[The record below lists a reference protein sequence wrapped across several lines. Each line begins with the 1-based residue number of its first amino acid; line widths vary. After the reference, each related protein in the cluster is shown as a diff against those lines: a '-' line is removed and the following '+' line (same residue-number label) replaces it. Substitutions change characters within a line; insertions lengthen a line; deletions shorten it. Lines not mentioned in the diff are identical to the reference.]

1 MTPSNQGIGLGGL
14 YLDKVARE
22 LVKYRST
29 TRVSR
34 WIKQLTTYHRIQGS
48 DDLVKASEFLEK
60 ELKEWCDTV
69 DRIMI
74 TREHDL
80 GLLKIPPRWNVRD
93 AELWLKKPKEKL
105 LLKLSNHPTMVVAH
119 SPPTNGWVEG
129 EVVNVGR
136 GVSDK
141 DYPRSL
147 EGKFVLAYGSARIVY
162 RKASERGALG
172 ILLYSKRNIPSHAVP
187 YFGLFL
193 SYDELKDK
201 KTIALSIS
209 RRIADE
215 LINMLEKGEKVVVRA
230 YVNAELSDN
239 SRLPV
244 IVASIQGTRSEGFG
258 VVAHYCHPMPGANDN
273 ASGVVGALET
283 AAILS
288 TAIKNGLPKLE
299 KSVYFMLVPEYYGT
313 QGLLLNNNKELT
325 KKLLGVINL
334 DMIGERQEDTGS
346 VLSHILSSIAL
357 PTYIDAVLDYTLRK
371 LLPGTHAYSEVHRPL
386 MIRYTISP
394 YNDGSDHDV
403 FLSEGIPAMMLNQWP
418 DKYYH
423 TDLDDIAHV
432 DLELIT
438 KISASVATTLYYLS
452 TLKEPYLEELVNL
465 TYDFYS
471 YVIYEWKFTRKI
483 NDHLAS
489 ILAKH
494 YSRGIELIHEHYG
507 VEEACK
513 LAEKL
518 RNGFKEEKAHTFTRS
533 DTRKPKRVFKGI
545 LSLEYIR
552 SISKDVYDELIKM
565 VEDNP
570 KLRVVLMREAL
581 FLANGKRTLNDIYL
595 ALTAEYS
602 VGAVSFD
609 DLTKFFDLLER
620 VKLIEYQ

>member
-1 MTPSNQGIGLGGL
+1 M

-22 LVKYRST
+22 LVKYRSI

-48 DDLVKASEFLEK
+48 DDLIKASELLEK
-60 ELKEWCDTV
+60 ELKNWCDTV

-74 TREHDL
+74 TRKHDL
-80 GLLKIPPRWNVRD
+80 GLLKIPPKWNVRD

-105 LLKLSNHPTMVVAH
+105 LLKLSSHPTMVVAH
-119 SPPTNGWVEG
+119 SPSSNGWVEG
-129 EVVNVGR
+129 EVVDVGR
-136 GVSDK
+136 GVSDE

-147 EGKFVLAYGSARIVY
+147 EGKFVLAYGSARTVY

-172 ILLYSKRNIPSHAVP
+172 ILLYSKRNIPYHAVP

-193 SYDELKDK
+193 SYSELKDR

-215 LINMLEKGEKVVVRA
+215 LKSMLEKGEKVIVRA
-230 YVNAELSDN
+230 YVDAELSDN
-239 SRLPV
+239 PRLPV
-244 IVASIQGTRSEGFG
+244 IIASIQGTRSEGFG

-288 TAIKNGLPKLE
+288 IAIKNGLPKLE

-313 QGLLLNNNKELT
+313 QGLLFNNKELT

-334 DMIGERQEDTGS
+334 DMIGEKQEDTGS

-357 PTYIDAVLDYTLRK
+357 PTYIDAVLDYALRK
-371 LLPGTHAYSEVHRPL
+371 LLPVTHAYSEVHRPL

-423 TDLDDIAHV
+423 TDLDDVAHV

-438 KISASVATTLYYLS
+438 RISASVAATLYYLS

-465 TYDFYS
+465 TYDFYN

-483 NDHLAS
+483 NDNLAG

-507 VEEACK
+507 VEVANK

-518 RNGFKEEKAHTFTRS
+518 RNEFKEKKAYTLTRS
-533 DTRKPKRVFKGI
+533 DTRKPKRAFKGI

-552 SISKDVYDELIKM
+552 SVSRDVYDELIRM

-570 KLRVVLMREAL
+570 RLRVVLLREAL
-581 FLANGKRTLNDIYL
+581 LLANGERTLNDIYL
-595 ALTAEYS
+595 ALTAEYG

-609 DLTKFFDLLER
+609 DLARFFNLLER